1 MSFTESVKTCFNK
14 YVTFKGRA
22 TRSEYWWFTLCATVL
37 IILLPLLVFA
47 LFNAEAM
54 LFAYAALVLA
64 FYLPMWSVT
73 VRRLHDTNHSGWWI
87 LCPVYPYILMFIK
100 GSEGENNYGTG
111 ENQCQL
117 PCPICSELV
126 DANLKA
132 CPYCGEPTNFKLAEK
147 NSGIDRKVAIG
158 MLALCGLMLIGGIAF
173 SFSDDSTEIGGGY
186 DLSEYEDY
194 DLEEAAEAEVVEEV
208 EIDDIDYPEYSSS
221 ADDPDID
228 EELDGMEASFEEL
241 LNDVH
246 ELGWGPSVAKEL
258 NHYEYYIRASLNEKT
273 DQMTPA
279 QRQRFEEINKRTK
292 VLYSELGYEGYF

>member
-126 DANLKA
+126 DANLKT

-158 MLALCGLMLIGGIAF
+158 MLAFCGLMLIGGIAF
-173 SFSDDSTEIGGGY
+173 SFSGGSTGIGGGY

-194 DLEEAAEAEVVEEV
+194 DLGEAVEEV
-208 EIDDIDYPEYSSS
+208 KIDGIDYPEYSSS
-221 ADDPDID
+221 AGDPEID
-228 EELDGMEASFEEL
+228 EELDGIETLLGDLGQTVQDELRDEGDVSIYTCRQIMDLDCTASML
-241 LNDVH
+241 DKKV
-246 ELGWGPSVAKEL
+246 S
-258 NHYEYYIRASLNEKT
+258 
-273 DQMTPA
+273 QMTPA
-279 QRQRFEEINKRTK
+279 QRQRFQELKGAITRMASALD
-292 VLYSELGYEGYF
+292 LYE